1 MMYYETDREQEILK
15 YLPLVEK
22 VVNGLNIKR
31 SDYERSDL
39 INMGV
44 IGLMDALN
52 KFDHSKKVPF
62 EGYAYIRIKGA
73 IIDEVRKTSKVS
85 RSRITKLN
93 DFYKAKE
100 KLEKT
105 LMRTPSDHEICA
117 ELGIGEKELS
127 KIHETVHQLA
137 SVSLED
143 VLFSEEG
150 HDVEIQD
157 VLEDTTAVN
166 SEEALLEIERKEM
179 LALAIKKLD
188 EREQQI
194 LNMLY
199 IEELSLKE
207 IAFIYDLSIPRISQI
222 HGKMIVKL
230 KSHMK
235 EAYND

>member
-100 KLEKT
+100 NLEKT

-117 ELGIGEKELS
+117 ELGIGEKELA
-127 KIHETVHQLA
+127 KLHETVHQLA

-150 HDVEIQD
+150 HDVEMMD
-157 VLEDTTAVN
+157 VLEDKNAVN
-166 SEEALLEIERKEM
+166 SEETLIEIERKEM
-179 LALAIKKLD
+179 LAAAIKKLD

-207 IAFIYDLSIPRISQI
+207 IAFVYDLSVPRISQI

>member
-22 VVNGLNIKR
+22 VVNGLDIKR
-31 SDYERSDL
+31 KDYERSDL

-52 KFDHSKKVPF
+52 KFDKSKKVPF

-93 DFYKAKE
+93 DFYKAKDR
-100 KLEKT
+100 LEKS
-105 LMRTPSDHEICA
+105 LMRTPNDKEICM
-117 ELGIGEKELS
+117 ELGIGEKELG

-143 VLFSEEG
+143 VLFSEDG
-150 HDVEIQD
+150 HDVEVLD
-157 VLEDTTAVN
+157 MLEDTTAVN
-166 SEEALLEIERKEM
+166 SEEKLLDMERKD
-179 LALAIKKLD
+179 LLSLAIKRLD
-188 EREQQI
+188 QREQQI

-199 IEELSLKE
+199 VDELSLKE
-207 IAFIYDLSIPRISQI
+207 IAYVYDLSVPRISQI

-230 KSHMK
+230 KGYMK